1 MQLSMRCFRAG
12 EKRELEETAWH
23 QLLGE
28 VCFWPLADISIA
40 LPNVRYCGSKAEG
53 DFLQHVCPLLAQ
65 SGRWLVPA
73 HVPLFGGK
81 ADMAFCDVNVCL

>member
-40 LPNVRYCGSKAEG
+40 LPNVRYCGSKAEVT
-53 DFLQHVCPLLAQ
+53 FCSTYVRFWP
-65 SGRWLVPA
+65 
-73 HVPLFGGK
+73 K
-81 ADMAFCDVNVCL
+81 ADVG